1 MEIVFIN
8 ANVSFRRYVIPCHN
22 KIINARKF
30 LIISICHRGQLGRLV
45 RTLKRAAHAFLRRK
59 LRQVRDPG
67 VGLFEESWACP
78 DNRC

>member
-8 ANVSFRRYVIPCHN
+8 ANVSFRLYVIPCHN

-30 LIISICHRGQLGRLV
+30 LIISICHSGQLGRLV

-59 LRQVRDPG
+59 LRQERMG
-67 VGLFEESWACP
+67 
-78 DNRC
+78 

>member
-22 KIINARKF
+22 KIINAR
-30 LIISICHRGQLGRLV
+30 IISICHRGQLGRLV

-59 LRQVRDPG
+59 LRQERMG
-67 VGLFEESWACP
+67 
-78 DNRC
+78 

>member
-22 KIINARKF
+22 KIINARIF
-30 LIISICHRGQLGRLV
+30 LIISICHRGQLGPLV

-59 LRQVRDPG
+59 LRQERMG
-67 VGLFEESWACP
+67 
-78 DNRC
+78 